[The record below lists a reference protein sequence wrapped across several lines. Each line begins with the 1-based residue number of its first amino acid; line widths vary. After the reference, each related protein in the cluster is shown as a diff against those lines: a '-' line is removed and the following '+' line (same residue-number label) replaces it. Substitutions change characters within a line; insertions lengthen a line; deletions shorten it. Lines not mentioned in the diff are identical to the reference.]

1 MLALRGGVVA
11 GIDNR
16 RLSKVAKLA
25 GAPVSP
31 AAGLVSRLRIGDR
44 VRPGEPLFSV
54 HAQSRGE
61 LEYALDY
68 ARDCTTIFDLQDIE
82 P

>member
-1 MLALRGGVVA
+1 MPRSGRQAGVQRKKLPPMVA
-11 GIDNR
+11 G
-16 RLSKVAKLA
+16 VQA
-25 GAPVSP
+25 
-31 AAGLVSRLRIGDR
+31 
-44 VRPGEPLFSV
+44 GEPLFSV

-68 ARDCTTIFDLQDIE
+68 TRDCTTIFELQDIE

>member
-1 MLALRGGVVA
+1 MANQLRG
-11 GIDNR
+11 
-16 RLSKVAKLA
+16 LLKLF
-25 GAPVSP
+25 G
-31 AAGLVSRLRIGDR
+31 LRIGDR